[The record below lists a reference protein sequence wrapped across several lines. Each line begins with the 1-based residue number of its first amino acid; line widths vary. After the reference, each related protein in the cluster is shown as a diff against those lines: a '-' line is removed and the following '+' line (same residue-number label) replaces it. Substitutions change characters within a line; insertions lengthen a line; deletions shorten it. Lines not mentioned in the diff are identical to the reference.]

1 MGMYGDVKKT
11 PIFMNNLGFTIIEMV
26 VAMLII
32 SIAVAFAVPNF
43 NKILG
48 AYQLD
53 ISAREMA
60 SDIRD
65 LQQTALKTQNSA
77 YAIMWNTTA
86 DSYSLM
92 NENTVNKTVQ
102 LPQNVDITE
111 APYISSEAAH
121 KMHFAT
127 SGRPAGGIGGTV
139 RLMDRNTG
147 KYKFVII
154 NTLGRVRVSE
164 TPPAP

>member
-1 MGMYGDVKKT
+1 MASSSKQMPGVL
-11 PIFMNNLGFTIIEMV
+11 NNYGFTIIEMMIV
-26 VAMLII
+26 LIII
-32 SIAVAFAVPNF
+32 SILIALTVPNF
-43 NKILG
+43 SRIMG
-48 AYQLD
+48 SYQLD

-65 LQQTALKTQNSA
+65 LQQSALKTQNSA
-77 YAIMWNTTA
+77 YAIVWNTTA
-86 DSYSLM
+86 DSYYLM
-92 NENTVNKTVQ
+92 HENIVNKTVQ
-102 LPQNVDITE
+102 LPQSVDIAS

-139 RLMDRNTG
+139 FLMDRNTG

-164 TPPAP
+164 TPPEP